1 MKLTLTRA
9 LGWAAGLSMIAP
21 PYLLAQDVA
30 PPDSVAPAIT
40 SAATAPRNFSQQE
53 LDQLLAPIALYPD
66 TLLAQILMAS
76 TYPLEVVQAARWTR
90 THSHLKGDQLQAAL
104 QEQTW
109 DPSVKGLVTVPQVLE
124 MMDERLDWTQ
134 SLGDAFLAQRQEVM
148 DTVQNLRARAQVA
161 GNLTSTPQQTVITEG
176 NVVRIEPASP
186 QVVYVPVY
194 NPAVIYGPW
203 WWPAPPY
210 YWYPPGYIVSNTP
223 FVAFS
228 FGLFVGAAIWGQCD
242 WGHGTVAVN
251 VHHYNTFNRTQ
262 ITHPQWGHDVQHR
275 RGVPYRD
282 DAIRRE
288 FGRALPGAQARQ
300 EFRGHEAPPGPGG
313 VARPRTEDVRRELA
327 RPGAGIPARPQ
338 PGASTAVPRS
348 AFPRHDPPAFESF
361 GRGDAVK
368 GYSERGAA
376 SRGTFPGGGA
386 QVPRGAFPQGGG
398 AQVPRGAFP
407 QGGGAQVPRGA
418 FPQGGGAQ
426 VPRGAFPQGG
436 GAQVPRGT
444 FPQGGGAQ
452 VPRGAFP
459 PGGGGAQ
466 PPRGGAPQ
474 GGGGQGARSHG
485 SSAQG
490 RPAPR
495 P

>member
-1 MKLTLTRA
+1 VLKLAFTRA
-9 LGWAAGLSMIAP
+9 LSWAAGLSVIAP

-40 SAATAPRNFSQQE
+40 SAATAPRSFSQQE

-66 TLLAQILMAS
+66 ALLAQILMAS
-76 TYPLEVVQAARWTR
+76 TYPLEVVQAARWAR
-90 THSHLKGDQLQAAL
+90 THSHLKDDQLQAAL

-109 DPSVKGLVTVPQVLE
+109 DPSVKGLVTVPQVLN

-134 SLGDAFLAQRQEVM
+134 SLGDAFLAQRQQVM
-148 DTVQNLRARAQVA
+148 DTVQDLRARAQAA
-161 GNLTSTPQQTVITEG
+161 GNLTSTPQQTVVSEG

-210 YWYPPGYIVSNTP
+210 YWYPPGYVVSNTP

-242 WGHGTVAVN
+242 WGHRTVAVN
-251 VHHYNTFNRTQ
+251 VSNYNTFNRSR
-262 ITHPQWGHDVQHR
+262 ITHPEWGHDVQHR

-288 FGRALPGAQARQ
+288 FRRELPGAQTRQ
-300 EFRGHEAPPGPGG
+300 EFRGHEPLPGPSG
-313 VARPRTEDVRRELA
+313 VVPRPRIEDVRRELT

-338 PGASTAVPRS
+338 PGGSTAVPRS
-348 AFPRHDPPAFESF
+348 ALPRHEPPAFESF

-386 QVPRGAFPQGGG
+386 PIPRGAVPQGGGTQVPRGALPQGGGAQVPRAAPPQGGG
-398 AQVPRGAFP
+398 AQVPRGALP
-407 QGGGAQVPRGA
+407 QGGGGAQVPHGA
-418 FPQGGGAQ
+418 P
-426 VPRGAFPQGG
+426 
-436 GAQVPRGT
+436 
-444 FPQGGGAQ
+444 
-452 VPRGAFP
+452 
-459 PGGGGAQ
+459 
-466 PPRGGAPQ
+466 PQ
-474 GGGGQGARSHG
+474 GGGGQAARPQGGHT
-485 SSAQG
+485 QG
-490 RPAPR
+490 RQLPR
-495 P
+495 R